1 MTKTVTATEAKNRLG
16 SLMNEVIESNEP
28 VIIELR
34 GRPKI
39 ALITTDRL
47 EEIERLEWE
56 QRRAKALA
64 NLDKLGKALA
74 GQNNDLT
81 EEEAMELAV
90 EVTREVRREMRE
102 PAIAPQMSEP
112 FPAEEGLQ

>member
-1 MTKTVTATEAKNRLG
+1 MARIVTATEAKNRLG
-16 SLMNEVIESNEP
+16 ALMSEVIETKEP

-39 ALITTDRL
+39 AMITTDRL
-47 EEIERLEWE
+47 REIERIEWE

-64 NLDKLGKALA
+64 TLDAIERSYDGR
-74 GQNNDLT
+74 NNDLT

-90 EVTREVRREMRE
+90 EVIREVRAEIAGQQMR
-102 PAIAPQMSEP
+102 A
-112 FPAEEGLQ
+112 AEDPGNYD

>member
-1 MTKTVTATEAKNRLG
+1 MARIVTATEAKNRLG
-16 SLMNEVIESNEP
+16 ALMSEVIETKEP

-39 ALITTDRL
+39 AMITTDRL
-47 EEIERLEWE
+47 QEIERIEWE

-64 NLDKLGKALA
+64 TLDEIERSYDGRK
-74 GQNNDLT
+74 NDLT

-90 EVTREVRREMRE
+90 EVIREVRAEIAGQQMR
-102 PAIAPQMSEP
+102 A
-112 FPAEEGLQ
+112 AEDPGNDD

>member
-1 MTKTVTATEAKNRLG
+1 MTKIVTATEAKNRLG

-39 ALITTDRL
+39 AMITKERL
-47 EEIERLEWE
+47 EEIEQIERL
-56 QRRAKALA
+56 QRHERAIAALDELNA
-64 NLDKLGKALA
+64 EIAARGSTLS
-74 GQNNDLT
+74 

-90 EVTREVRREMRE
+90 EAVREIRAERFAARRRDETNAD
-102 PAIAPQMSEP
+102 PHV
-112 FPAEEGLQ
+112 

>member
-1 MTKTVTATEAKNRLG
+1 MARIVTATEAKNRLG
-16 SLMNEVIESNEP
+16 ALMSEVIETKEP

-39 ALITTDRL
+39 AMITTDRL
-47 EEIERLEWE
+47 REIERIEWE

-64 NLDKLGKALA
+64 TLDEIERSCDGR
-74 GQNNDLT
+74 NNDLT

-90 EVTREVRREMRE
+90 EVIREVRAEIAGQQMR
-102 PAIAPQMSEP
+102 A
-112 FPAEEGLQ
+112 AEDPGNDD